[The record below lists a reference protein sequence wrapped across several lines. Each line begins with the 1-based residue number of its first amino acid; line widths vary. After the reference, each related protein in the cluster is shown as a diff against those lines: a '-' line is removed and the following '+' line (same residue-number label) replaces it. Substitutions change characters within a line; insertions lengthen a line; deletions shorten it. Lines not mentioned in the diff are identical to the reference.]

1 MNPNGLKLI
10 NFNMIWRNSCK
21 IIDYHSIQKVSFV
34 IKFLSISLEKHVF
47 SPIMTKHAEAHWSHC
62 IRRLNCSG
70 EFRKHFCS
78 PLFTELEHCAGGA
91 SSKNFRDYA
100 PAILYSSAPS
110 KQIYVPMFKKK
121 TSSKMHSLNRY
132 LSLSFPSLR
141 LFRTASLFRP
151 LEYIC
156 KYICKIVVSLHFM

>member
-91 SSKNFRDYA
+91 SSKSFRDYA

-110 KQIYVPMFKKK
+110 KQIYVPMFKKNFLK
-121 TSSKMHSLNRY
+121 NAFPQQV
-132 LSLSFPSLR
+132 SFTKFPITTFIPYRKLVQTTR
-141 LFRTASLFRP
+141 VHL
-151 LEYIC
+151 
-156 KYICKIVVSLHFM
+156 